1 MDANAKLTLLLLD
14 ARLTVNSTEGPVS
27 ATVYLNAALLGLFG
41 TVLLAAAKKSSSFAL
56 LLLVHQV
63 IERMRIANVCQ
74 SSALLLPVHLAIK
87 RMRIANVCLSSA
99 LPLLVNK
106 AIKRMRI
113 ADVFLFVEARLVL
126 LLRLSATMTPAN
138 ALVPT

>member
-63 IERMRIANVCQ
+63 IERMRIANVC
-74 SSALLLPVHLAIK
+74 
-87 RMRIANVCLSSA
+87 LSSA